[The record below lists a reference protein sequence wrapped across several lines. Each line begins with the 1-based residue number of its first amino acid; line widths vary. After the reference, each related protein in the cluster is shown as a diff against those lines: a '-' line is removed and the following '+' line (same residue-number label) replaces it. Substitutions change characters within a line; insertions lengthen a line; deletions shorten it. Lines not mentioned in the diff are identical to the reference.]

1 MAQNTTWIVDQAH
14 SELQFKVR
22 HMVISTV
29 TGSFENFTA
38 QVESDNA
45 DFDQARVTL
54 EADVASINT
63 NNGDRDNHLKSNDFF
78 GAEAYPKLTFSGVLH
93 KGSDYRLVGELT
105 IKGVSKQVELAV
117 DFNGAAK
124 DPWGNLKAGFEIN
137 GKLNRSDFGL
147 TWNAAIETGGVL
159 VSEEV
164 KLIANIQLQQS

>member
-1 MAQNTTWIVDQAH
+1 MAQQKTWIVDQAH

-38 QVESDNA
+38 RVESENDN
-45 DFDQARVTL
+45 FDQARVTL

-63 NNGDRDNHLKSNDFF
+63 NNIDRDNHLKSNDFF
-78 GAEAYPKLTFSGVLH
+78 GADTHPKLTFVGVLH
-93 KGSDYRLVGELT
+93 SGTSYRLVGDLT
-105 IKGVSKQVELAV
+105 IKGVTKALELAV

-124 DPWGNLKAGFEIN
+124 DPWGNLKAGFEVT
-137 GKLNRSDFGL
+137 GKLNRNDFGL
-147 TWNAAIETGGVL
+147 TWNAVIETGGVL

-164 KLIANIQLQQS
+164 KLIANIQLQQG

>member
-1 MAQNTTWIVDQAH
+1 MAQQKTWIVDQAH

-38 QVESDNA
+38 RVESEND

-63 NNGDRDNHLKSNDFF
+63 NNTDRDNHLKSNDFF
-78 GAEAYPKLTFSGVLH
+78 GADTHPKLTFTGILRSGA
-93 KGSDYRLVGELT
+93 SYRLVGDLT
-105 IKGVSKQVELAV
+105 IKGVTKSLELAV

-124 DPWGNLKAGFEIN
+124 DPWGNLKAGFEIT
-137 GKLNRSDFGL
+137 GKLNRNDFGL
-147 TWNAAIETGGVL
+147 TWNAVIETGGVL

-164 KLIANIQLQQS
+164 KLLANIQLQQA